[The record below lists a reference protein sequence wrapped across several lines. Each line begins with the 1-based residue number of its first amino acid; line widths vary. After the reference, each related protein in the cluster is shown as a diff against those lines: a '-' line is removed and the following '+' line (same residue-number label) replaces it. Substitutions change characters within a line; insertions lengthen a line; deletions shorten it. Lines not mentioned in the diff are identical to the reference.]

1 MKTVTKAA
9 RSTGK
14 AMKRMMPGRK
24 KKSSRRWSELNRSP
38 KKKTAE
44 WRSF

>member
-1 MKTVTKAA
+1 MAKKAKKRSTASRAMKTVTKAA

-24 KKSSRRWSELNRSP
+24 KRKSSRR
-38 KKKTAE
+38 
-44 WRSF
+44 